1 MRVISVPGRLQL
13 ASAMLLL
20 AIPAIA
26 IQTVI
31 VTRAPWWK
39 LPVQTMEIWAG
50 IFGAIALPLCL
61 WLQGGRRWALSV
73 GTVLAVA
80 WIAISAWLAIRTRQP
95 SLGFFTL
102 FLVVFFSGVLSWLD
116 RELGRSFFD
125 PQIRWFQQLP
135 KPLPGLSC
143 ELLRGGAKGAAWES
157 FRVSRMD
164 EEGVFLFREYKA
176 GQARTF
182 TRKDRL
188 SLKFSFRDRQVEATG
203 VPVRDLRGGWGVG
216 VQFKGLKAD
225 SYKEIGDF
233 VELLRGEGHVA

>member
-1 MRVISVPGRLQL
+1 
-13 ASAMLLL
+13 MLLL
-20 AIPAIA
+20 AVPAIA

-39 LPVQTMEIWAG
+39 LPLHTMEIWAG
-50 IFGAIALPLCL
+50 ALAVVMLPLSL
-61 WLQGGRRWALSV
+61 WLQGGRRWALTV
-73 GTVLAVA
+73 GTGLAISWV
-80 WIAISAWLAIRTRQP
+80 AISAWLAIRAKQP

-135 KPLPGLSC
+135 KPVPGLTC
-143 ELLRGGAKGAAWES
+143 EIARLGAKTATPETY
-157 FRVSRMD
+157 RVSRID
-164 EEGVFLFREYKA
+164 EEGAFLFRERIPERHK
-176 GQARTF
+176 GF

-188 SLKFSFRDRQVEATG
+188 SLKFSFREYQIEALG

-225 SYKEIGDF
+225 TFKDIGDF
-233 VELLRGEGHVA
+233 VEVLRGEGHVA